1 MVYFIADPYFGHVN
15 AIRLCNRPF
24 ETIEEMNETLIQNW
38 NERIHGNDTVYIV
51 GDMFFRCADPEA
63 ILKRLHGKKHLL
75 IGNHDGSWIHKVD
88 TTKYFQSVSH
98 MLETSDGEHALTLCH
113 YPLLSWNHQKRAYM
127 IYGHLHANTDV
138 DYMPQIFSRPN
149 MLNAGVDINGF
160 KPVTFS
166 ELVENNRA
174 FVKKEIE
181 RSLAEKESE
190 TKRRSIC
197 DGHFLVD
204 SLVGILRPDVDADKK
219 LKERYDEITME

>member
-1 MVYFIADPYFGHVN
+1 
-15 AIRLCNRPF
+15 
-24 ETIEEMNETLIQNW
+24 
-38 NERIHGNDTVYIV
+38 
-51 GDMFFRCADPEA
+51 
-63 ILKRLHGKKHLL
+63 
-75 IGNHDGSWIHKVD
+75 
-88 TTKYFQSVSH
+88 

-113 YPLLSWNHQKRAYM
+113 YPLLSWNHQKRAYT

-219 LKERYDEITME
+219 QKERYDEITME